1 MIRISWIVICLSLV
15 GCASVPS
22 DSTGQRQ
29 SPDPEQ
35 DRLVRLCA
43 DEIDPAIV
51 LSAKQP
57 LPTVL
62 SRSEEEEAQLVKLTL
77 MVLIPKDAQSYRQE
91 VICTI
96 STEEEPR
103 VVGMVYSMCGEGC

>member
-1 MIRISWIVICLSLV
+1 MIRIAWIFIGLTLF

-22 DSTGQRQ
+22 DSTGQRR

-35 DRLVRLCA
+35 NRLVRLCA

-57 LPTVL
+57 MPTVV
-62 SRSEEEEAQLVKLTL
+62 SRSDEEEGQLVRLTL
-77 MVLIPKDAQSYRQE
+77 MVLIPKDDQSYRQE

-103 VVGMVYSMCGEGC
+103 VVGMVYSLCGEGC